1 MVLGLLLGLAVP
13 IAAGVPTTIGVA
25 EGVSYQQKQNAS
37 AKDDEKRM
45 AKFGVEVFCEGGEGS
60 GKEGGEGKGNG
71 KRKGKG
77 KGEREVHGCRLGL
90 RDGKVC
96 ALFLVG
102 LFVSVGG
109 GEEGGE

>member
-45 AKFGVEVFCEGGEGS
+45 AKFGVEVFCEGGDEEERNS
-60 GKEGGEGKGNG
+60 GKES
-71 KRKGKG
+71 GKG

-96 ALFLVG
+96 ALFFDC
-102 LFVSVGG
+102 FVCRCWGWGG
-109 GEEGGE
+109 RC